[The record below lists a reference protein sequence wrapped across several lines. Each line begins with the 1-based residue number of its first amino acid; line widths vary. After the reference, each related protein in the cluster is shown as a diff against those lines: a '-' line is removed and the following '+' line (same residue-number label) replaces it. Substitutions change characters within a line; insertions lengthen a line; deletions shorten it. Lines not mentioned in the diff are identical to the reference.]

1 MGDSFFW
8 VFLFWIQGKNIIR
21 DNTIPGYVS
30 RFPTGV
36 DLLRQVRILASPIL
50 YLLLLSPLAHADS
63 VSPADNTFR
72 AGWALLSAE
81 KFAEARETFRGIP
94 PVDYDLGDYVL
105 YFMGVAR
112 IGEGKPAEAAGI
124 LEQLASTFP
133 ESPLVPYLAHEMAF
147 AAAKEGNIPSA
158 KKYFLASRGKVR
170 GNGRLAAEGFIAA
183 WLMENPGEEQGGNIE
198 RKKAADAHLEN
209 FFTYTVQEGAV
220 LSMDR
225 IWEWREEG
233 ELSGWALPVSFYR
246 RYAKALFRAGED
258 GRARAVYQEVM
269 EKFPPTDEYYGVLL
283 DYAEF
288 LRKQGETSGARS
300 LLVGAMKDAPP
311 SFRSEVDFL
320 SARVEWK
327 AGRTAEARRIFLGI
341 AESEARPEA
350 AERARYQAAWIAEEL
365 EDWPEATKQF
375 EKLTAARTG
384 TIRRESTFRRAFG
397 FYRQER
403 YAEAIEAFREGEM
416 SAAAPVERARHA
428 YWRSRAL
435 IESGERQKGEA
446 LLPVLAADH
455 GAGPYALF
463 SSLRLGRDP
472 FAMFNAPSS
481 GETAQC
487 GMEREKLWN
496 MVRGATWST
505 EDAEKVRRAERLTL
519 LGLVEYAI
527 LEADRVDRAAV
538 RNVTGLD
545 EDWVP
550 GLFRY
555 LAGDLRGAILE
566 TVGHSPGGSAVGLV
580 DRLQYP
586 LAPQYVG
593 DCDGK
598 KSGVDSLVLH
608 AVIRQESLFQYNA
621 LSSAGAV
628 GLMQLMPRT
637 AAEVARKE
645 KMGKKLRRSDL
656 LDPER
661 NVALGASYLAGLLDA
676 YGGDYVRAVAAY
688 NAGESAVNRWWES
701 ANGDPAMFL
710 ERVTY
715 RETRSYLRRVF
726 FNLLQYYRIYRPEM
740 LARYFPSDPTGGGTA
755 PDASASPP
763 DATTPDGEQ
772 EDLPDVSEPPA
783 DGQPGG

>member
-1 MGDSFFW
+1 
-8 VFLFWIQGKNIIR
+8 VI
-21 DNTIPGYVS
+21 
-30 RFPTGV
+30 
-36 DLLRQVRILASPIL
+36 
-50 YLLLLSPLAHADS
+50 LLLLFLSPSAQADI

-72 AGWALLSAE
+72 AGLSLLSE
-81 KFAEARETFRGIP
+81 GKFAEAWETFRGISP
-94 PVDYDLGDYVL
+94 GEYDLGDYIL
-105 YFMGVAR
+105 YFQGVALTR
-112 IGEGKPAEAAGI
+112 EGKSSEAAGT
-124 LEQLASTFP
+124 LEQLSSTFP

-147 AAAKEGNIPSA
+147 AAVKDGDIPSA
-158 KKYFLASRGKVR
+158 RKYSEASRGKVT
-170 GNGRLAAEGFIAA
+170 GAGRLAAEGFIAA
-183 WLMENPGEEQGGNIE
+183 RLMENEGEEQERNLA
-198 RKKAADAHLEN
+198 RKKAAEAHLEN
-209 FFTYTVQEGAV
+209 FSNYTVQEGAV

-233 ELSGWALPVSFYR
+233 DLSGWGLPLSFYR
-246 RYAKALFRAGED
+246 WYAKALFRAGEHE
-258 GRARAVYQEVM
+258 RARAVYQGVL
-269 EKFPPTDEYYGVLL
+269 EKFPPQDEYYNALL

-288 LRKQGETSGARS
+288 LRKQGEVSGARS
-300 LLVGAMKDAPP
+300 LLLQGMKDAPP

-327 AGRTAEARRIFLGI
+327 AGRTAEARRIFLKI
-341 AESEARPEA
+341 AESEVRPET
-350 AERARYQAAWIAEEL
+350 AERARYQAAWIAEEQ
-365 EDWPEATKQF
+365 EEWPEATKQF
-375 EKLTAARTG
+375 EKLTGARDER
-384 TIRRESTFRRAFG
+384 IRQESVFRRAFG
-397 FYRQER
+397 LYRQGR
-403 YAEAIEAFREGEM
+403 YAEAIEAFQEGEK

-428 YWRSRAL
+428 YWRARAL
-435 IESGERQKGEA
+435 SESGEQQKGEA
-446 LLPVLAADH
+446 LLPLIAADH
-455 GAGPYALF
+455 GAGPYALY

-496 MVRGATWST
+496 VVRGASWSA
-505 EDAEKVRRAERLTL
+505 EDAEKVRRAERLTQ
-519 LGLVEYAI
+519 LGLTEYAI

-538 RNVTGLD
+538 RKATGLD
-545 EDWVP
+545 EDGVP
-550 GLFRY
+550 GLFRF
-555 LAGDLRGAILE
+555 LAGDLRGAIRE
-566 TVGHSPGGSAVGLV
+566 TVGHSPGGSPVGLI

-637 AAEVARKE
+637 AAEVARRE
-645 KMGKKLRRSDL
+645 KTGKTLRRSDL

-676 YGGDYVRAVAAY
+676 YDGDYVRAVAAY
-688 NAGESAVNRWWES
+688 NAGESAVNRWWTR
-701 ANGDPAMFL
+701 ANGDPAMFQ

-740 LARYFPSDPTGGGTA
+740 LARFFPSIQTGDGTV
-755 PDASASPP
+755 PDSSASLP
-763 DATTPDGEQ
+763 DATTPDPEE
-772 EDLPDVSEPPA
+772 EDLPDGTDPPA
-783 DGQPGG
+783 AGKPGG